1 MSKRN
6 KKITL
11 SPEAAEVIAEANAA
25 KNGTSVAEEKALNQA
40 AIDRDSAT
48 ENKKPDILKEISGA
62 IMRNGAGIGGSDMS
76 GLQPKIQQVQEE
88 NKVLDEVAE
97 ATGQRPATILG
108 HPVGQAVH
116 PEDVAQDLKDR
127 DIAVKDEYK
136 EKHPEV
142 FSEDGE
148 TKESNVSAAGKV
160 NDNDSPEVKESKDR
174 YNKSMMSIW
183 DAYHNGLFG
192 LDENGEPSKD
202 AKARA
207 MYYTVD
213 AIANLAK
220 NLGRSIGNVGAQFS
234 GGTIDNGHDTSMWE
248 QRRDSMFNT
257 ELQKETEGVDTFENK
272 FKQLSYNRNSTLN
285 DLIEAVKSDADK
297 LSDDNPLKIA
307 YLSLAAMIASGQVDG
322 TTTLAA
328 TGAKGI
334 TELLDLFK
342 RKDKK

>member
-11 SPEAAEVIAEANAA
+11 SPEAAEVIAEANAV
-25 KNGTSVAEEKALNQA
+25 KNNTSVEEEKALNQA

-48 ENKKPDILKEISGA
+48 GNKKPSILKEISGA
-62 IMRNGAGIGGSDMS
+62 IMRNGAGMGGSDMS

-116 PEDVAQDLKDR
+116 SEDVAQDLKDR

-136 EKHPEV
+136 EKNPEV
-142 FSEDGE
+142 FREEE
-148 TKESNVSAAGKV
+148 TESNITSVGKV
-160 NDNDSPEVKESKDR
+160 NDNDPPKVKASKDR

-213 AIANLAK
+213 AIATLAK

-234 GGTIDNGHDTSMWE
+234 GGTIDNGHDSSLWE
-248 QRRDSMFNT
+248 QRQNKLFNT
-257 ELQKETEGVDTFENK
+257 ELQAESEEIKTFDNILK
-272 FKQLSYNRNSTLN
+272 SYQLDKSKTVNDMLN
-285 DLIEAVKSDADK
+285 DFNAKANDMSLPESERRIYQV
-297 LSDDNPLKIA
+297 
-307 YLSLAAMIASGQVDG
+307 LAAQLAGAGLDRNTQIASVAG
-322 TTTLAA
+322 
-328 TGAKGI
+328 GI
-334 TELLDLFK
+334 WDDIK
-342 RKDKK
+342 NAIRGDNK